1 VTGKLLLFAAVCFY
15 WHGL

>member
-1 VTGKLLLFAAVCFY
+1 VTGKLLLFAAVCSY